1 VSCCHLP
8 ICQIHNMFI
17 KIIQETIGFQRLHI
31 YTMNMFMYQIVQTRR
46 INTKN
51 YSNSLIGSQKII
63 PKFEFFLPFSYQQ
76 SIPKK
81 QTTDFDGVYNDY

>member
-31 YTMNMFMYQIVQTRR
+31 YTMYQIVQTRR

-51 YSNSLIGSQKII
+51 YSNFLIGSQKII

-76 SIPKK
+76 SIPNK
-81 QTTDFDGVYNDY
+81 QTTGFDGVNDDY